1 MTQFNGFP
9 GGQVKWTRLPTRFFS
24 ELLPLIDNLPELKLT
39 LFCFWALQQK
49 EGDFRYLTH
58 EELHAVTSWLTDNDT
73 DAQTILQD
81 ALQKA
86 IARGTLLRV
95 EIEQHEQSKTL
106 IFVNTER
113 GRTAI
118 KQIQAGEWRPH
129 PEGDGIEIL
138 PERPNIYGLYEQNI
152 GVLTPMIADAIKD
165 AEQDYPIFWI
175 EEAIQQAVENNVRRW
190 TYIRKILK
198 TWEQE
203 GRHREIRGGLD
214 EQDGKRYTTGKF
226 ADFIES

>member
-9 GGQVKWTRLPTRFFS
+9 GGQVKWTRLPTQFFS
-24 ELLPLIDNLPELKLT
+24 ELLPLIDDLEELKLT

-49 EGDFRYLTH
+49 EGEFRYLTPD
-58 EELHAVTSWLTDNDT
+58 ELLADISWLPDEDT
-73 DAQTILQD
+73 DTQAELED

-86 IARGTLLRV
+86 IARGTLLSV
-95 EIEQHEQSKTL
+95 KIEQDDQLQTL

-118 KQIQAGEWRPH
+118 KQIQAGEWRPN
-129 PEGDGIEIL
+129 PQDNSIKIL

-152 GVLTPMIADAIKD
+152 GVLTPIIADAIKD
-165 AEQDYPIFWI
+165 AEQDFPTFWI

-198 TWEQE
+198 TWERE